1 MPNVFFFPDDAAV
14 RVRWPVD
21 FGRRSQGVDFGA
33 RDEGVLLVF
42 WEVCSRHLEVVGL
55 KCIHWLFVRGVGV
68 F

>member
-42 WEVCSRHLEVVGL
+42 WEAVSG
-55 KCIHWLFVRGVGV
+55 
-68 F
+68 